1 MKSKPDTYFFL
12 AGLFLPTLFIGTF
25 VLLAVFWTKAP
36 DMEIVV
42 EFWTILSAVT
52 LMGLIPWI
60 CFWRLWF
67 SFFEIDQEGM
77 KQCCILCKTTVIRWT
92 DCTDCGICRV
102 QNGMAGWRYYIYAST
117 VSLTEAQKL
126 GLVTMKK
133 GPMIW
138 GRTALRVAYSDES
151 SNAVCK
157 YAPAS
162 LIDMLESAPMFP
174 ASRN

>member
-67 SFFEIDQEGM
+67 SFF
-77 KQCCILCKTTVIRWT
+77 
-92 DCTDCGICRV
+92 
-102 QNGMAGWRYYIYAST
+102 
-117 VSLTEAQKL
+117 
-126 GLVTMKK
+126 
-133 GPMIW
+133 
-138 GRTALRVAYSDES
+138 
-151 SNAVCK
+151 
-157 YAPAS
+157 
-162 LIDMLESAPMFP
+162 
-174 ASRN
+174 